1 MLLPTVAVVGRVN
14 VGKSAFFN
22 RLVGRRNAIVDS
34 QPGVTR
40 DRNMATASWG
50 DRDFFV
56 VDTGGLAPGSEDP
69 LQEAIEHQVKLAM
82 DESDVLILLVDV
94 TAGVHPFDLSAAEVA
109 RKSGLPVLLAVNKVD
124 NEQRERLVG
133 DFYELGL
140 GDPWPVSALHGRGLG
155 DFLDAL
161 VEVLPPSGEP
171 EPEQMLLAVVGRP
184 NVGKSSIVNMLCKH
198 ERSLV
203 RPEAGTTRDSTD
215 MLIRW
220 EGHNVRIV
228 DTAGLRRK
236 SRKMADVEYY
246 STVRAWRSMSVSDV
260 VHVMLDASEYP
271 THQDLRIAGKAWD
284 IGKGVVFGV
293 NKIDL
298 GLDRDLWRRAIEQR
312 FSPARWIPIL
322 FHSALTGEGVEDI
335 LSTAWKVAAR
345 RAAQLPTPM
354 LNRVLQEAVERNQ
367 PPSPGGRQVKF
378 FYATQV
384 GTRPPKVLIFANRPD
399 DAPESYRRY
408 LRNCLTEALDLSGVP
423 LKILYRK
430 RKH

>member
-22 RLVGRRNAIVDS
+22 RMIGRRDAIVDS

-40 DRNMATASWG
+40 DRHIGVATWG
-50 DRDFFV
+50 ERDFFV
-56 VDTGGLAPGSEDP
+56 IDTGGVAPGSEDP
-69 LQEAIEHQVKLAM
+69 LQEAIEHQVLLAI

-94 TAGVHPFDLSAAEVA
+94 TAGVHPFDRSAADMA
-109 RKSGLPVLLAVNKVD
+109 RRSGLPVLLAVNKVD
-124 NEQRERLVG
+124 NSERERLVG
-133 DFYELGL
+133 EFYELGM
-140 GDPWPVSALHGRGLG
+140 GDPWPVSAMHGRGMG
-155 DFLDAL
+155 DLLDAV

-171 EPEQMLLAVVGRP
+171 QPEQMLLAVVGRP
-184 NVGKSSIVNMLCKH
+184 NVGKSSLVNLLCRQ

-203 RPEAGTTRDSTD
+203 MPEAGTTRDSTD

-220 EGHNVRIV
+220 EGHSIRIV

-260 VHVMLDASEYP
+260 VHVMLDGSEYP
-271 THQDLRIAGKAWD
+271 TQQDLRIAGKAWE

-298 GLDRDLWRRAIEQR
+298 GLDRELWREAIEQR
-312 FSPARWIPIL
+312 FSAARWIPVL
-322 FHSALTGEGVEDI
+322 FHSALTGEGVDEV
-335 LSTAWKVAAR
+335 LPTAWRVGER
-345 RAAQLPTPM
+345 RAVSIPTSV

-367 PPSPGGRQVKF
+367 PPSPRGKQVKF

-384 GTRPPKVLIFANRPD
+384 GTRPPKILVFVNRPS
-399 DAPESYRRY
+399 DAYENYRRY
-408 LRNCLTEALDLSGVP
+408 LRNCFMEALDLSGVP
-423 LKILYRK
+423 LKMLYRK